1 MRLML
6 TSLAFVLF
14 FSSSTWGQAAT
25 PPNAEDVQKGYTL
38 ATRVCAVCHIAA
50 PDQPSRPML
59 SPPAPSFASIVRQ
72 KTFDAQSLTHFLTTT
87 HRGLDN
93 PKGMPNPE
101 LADFQIKEIV
111 AYFLSLYNAPPSA
124 GHQ

>member
-14 FSSSTWGQAAT
+14 FISRTWGQAAT
-25 PPNAEDVQKGYTL
+25 PPSVEDVQKGHTL

-72 KTFDAQSLTHFLTTT
+72 KTFDARSLTHFLTTT
-87 HRGLDN
+87 HRGLDK
-93 PKGMPNPE
+93 PKGMPNPD
-101 LADFQIKEIV
+101 LADFQIIEIV
-111 AYFLSLYNAPPSA
+111 AYFLTLYNAPPPT

>member
-6 TSLAFVLF
+6 ILLAFVLF
-14 FSSSTWGQAAT
+14 SISHAWGQAAI
-25 PPNAEDVQKGYTL
+25 PPNAEDVQNGHTL

-50 PDQPSRPML
+50 PDQPSPPML

-93 PKGMPNPE
+93 PKRMPNPD

-111 AYFLSLYNAPPSA
+111 AYFLSLYNAPPPAS
-124 GHQ
+124 HQ